1 MKVIIRI
8 SMFVALYV
16 ATCACTKEVTFHRND
31 IEPQLMLNAQVV
43 AGDTLH
49 TVYMAISRNDR
60 IGLVSI
66 STPHH
71 RNSHIPK
78 KLHFPQCD

>member
-1 MKVIIRI
+1 
-8 SMFVALYV
+8 
-16 ATCACTKEVTFHRND
+16 
-31 IEPQLMLNAQVV
+31 MLNAQVV

-66 STPHH
+66 STPTTATVTFR
-71 RNSHIPK
+71 RNYISHNVIN
-78 KLHFPQCD
+78 